1 MTKSAANTAISV
13 LTHQMQAL
21 ESRIGSIQ
29 KEFEEKVGQRDALI
43 TSLAVVRAAADALPS
58 TYDENELALMSMEH
72 ALHAIACAD
81 EHGEIDTAD
90 VVPTLLRTK
99 HIPEDHESPARR
111 LSGILGASGQFERVG
126 PGKFRLVASAMPNSE
141 KDPIGDYSETYDALG
156 RPEDQEEDPEPDE
169 ASPDMT
175 ETLIVPVLQRISN

>member
-1 MTKSAANTAISV
+1 MTKSAANTTIAV
-13 LTHQMQAL
+13 LTHQMRVL
-21 ESRIGSIQ
+21 DDRIGSIQ
-29 KEFEEKVGQRDALI
+29 KELEEKVGQRDALI

-58 TYDENELALMSMEH
+58 TSYDENELPLMSMED
-72 ALHAIACAD
+72 ALHTIACAD

-126 PGKFRLVASAMPNSE
+126 PGKFRLVASAMPNSD

-156 RPEDQEEDPEPDE
+156 RPEDKEEDPEPYE
-169 ASPDMT
+169 ASPDRT
-175 ETLIVPVLQRISN
+175 GPIRRLF